1 MRGHLRGSAE
11 QTLPAFIG
19 RQVGR
24 PEAESNLRA
33 TLDALVGEHA
43 ASSLQS
49 ASDTSGVT
57 STAQSDALSND
68 IDSLKI
74 EITNLR
80 AALDA
85 LVGEHAASTLQ
96 SASDTSGV
104 TSTAQSDALLN
115 DINSLKMEIT
125 KTEINLRA
133 TLDATIRDHLGMAE
147 LLVKR
152 KPPGPLTVEQGVSPL
167 AQAVLIAQER
177 SGKQ

>member
-33 TLDALVGEHA
+33 T
-43 ASSLQS
+43 
-49 ASDTSGVT
+49 
-57 STAQSDALSND
+57 
-68 IDSLKI
+68 
-74 EITNLR
+74 
-80 AALDA
+80 LDA